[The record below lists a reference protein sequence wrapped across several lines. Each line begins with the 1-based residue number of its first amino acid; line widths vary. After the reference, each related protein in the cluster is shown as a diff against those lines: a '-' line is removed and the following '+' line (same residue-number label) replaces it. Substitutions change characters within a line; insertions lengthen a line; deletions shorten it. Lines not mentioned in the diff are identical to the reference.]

1 MAFVIREADVIAD
14 LPLMRATLNANRT
27 KEATIE
33 RFEWLYLRN
42 PDGLARAWFVMD
54 DRTSEVAGFT
64 AVFPRRV
71 QVRGAAAATAWNC
84 GDFSIHQKYRT
95 GGAAVTLRRAAR
107 QAVDRGESPFL
118 YAHPNDR
125 MLPVHLRVGHLR
137 LAQMVRLA
145 KPLRIGGPGM
155 TGTLSGIALRM
166 AGIDWVPCAADD
178 VEIVTGRLGPE
189 LDELFDA
196 VSPRLGT
203 ALIRDSRYVDW
214 RYRHSPSPDQLLV
227 SRRNGRLTGFV
238 AWAQSGDIAQVKDWL
253 ALDVRA
259 WRTLFAA
266 VLRTARRGG
275 LQSVSVI
282 ALETNPDLRW
292 FRQFGFVARP
302 DSSTAVSYAPEGSP
316 YRPGVTK
323 PDAWFMT
330 VGDRD
335 V

>member
-1 MAFVIREADVIAD
+1 MGFQIREADVVSD
-14 LPLMRATLNANRT
+14 LGLMRATLNANRT
-27 KEATIE
+27 RETTPD

-42 PDGLARAWFVMD
+42 PDGLARAWFVVD
-54 DRTSEVAGFT
+54 DRSGDVAGFT

-137 LAQMVRLA
+137 LARMVRFA
-145 KPLRIGGPGM
+145 KPLRLPVNGVAGA
-155 TGTLSGIALRM
+155 LSGTALRM
-166 AGIDWVPCAADD
+166 AGIDWLPRPADD
-178 VEIVTGRLGPE
+178 IETVDDRLGPE
-189 LDELFDA
+189 FDELFDA
-196 VSPRLGT
+196 VERLGT
-203 ALIRDSRYVDW
+203 ALVRDSRYLDW
-214 RYRHSPSPDQLLV
+214 RFRRSPSPDVLLT

-238 AWAQSGDIAQVKDWL
+238 AWTQHGDIAHIKDWL
-253 ALDVRA
+253 ALDARA
-259 WRTLFAA
+259 WRALFGAL
-266 VLRTARRGG
+266 LRTARERR
-275 LQSVSVI
+275 LHSISVI
-282 ALETNPDLRW
+282 ALETNPDLKW
-292 FRQFGFVARP
+292 FRQFGFVPRP

-316 YRPGVTK
+316 YRAGVTNA
-323 PDAWFMT
+323 DAWFMT